1 MEKSFEKNGRFPD
14 TPDRAIIMEIRR
26 VPAAGRRYGR
36 ECSLKMKQIIML
48 GDSIRM
54 QVQHAVG
61 EKLAGL
67 AEVSGPEENGR
78 WSGYTLNSLR
88 FWLPQLP
95 SPDLVQWNC
104 GLWDMGDDYQEGRH
118 FYPPDL
124 YEETCIRICRIL
136 RKVTGKPDLPI
147 VIATT
152 TPTLHGDHEDIR
164 QYNDILKKVAA
175 AENASVNDLYS
186 VISPNKP
193 EMIGEDHI
201 HLTPA
206 GIEAVAEQT
215 ANIFRTLLTK
225 ETGI

>member
-1 MEKSFEKNGRFPD
+1 
-14 TPDRAIIMEIRR
+14 
-26 VPAAGRRYGR
+26 
-36 ECSLKMKQIIML
+36 MKQIILL
-48 GDSIRM
+48 GDSVRM
-54 QVQHAVG
+54 QYQPAVK
-61 EKLAGL
+61 EKLKDI

-124 YEETCIRICRIL
+124 YEETCHRICRVL
-136 RKVTGKPDLPI
+136 RKFTGKPDLKI

-152 TPTLHGDHEDIR
+152 TPTLQGDHA
-164 QYNDILKKVAA
+164 DILLYNRILLKVAA
-175 AENASVNDLYS
+175 EENALVNDLYD
-186 VISPNKP
+186 VVATAKN
-193 EMIGEDHI
+193 EMICEDHI

-206 GIEAVAEQT
+206 GVEAVAART
-215 ANIFRTLLTK
+215 AAALRAAL
-225 ETGI
+225 EDA

>member
-1 MEKSFEKNGRFPD
+1 MK
-14 TPDRAIIMEIRR
+14 
-26 VPAAGRRYGR
+26 
-36 ECSLKMKQIIML
+36 KQIILL

-54 QVQHAVG
+54 QYQKAVG
-61 EKLAGL
+61 EKLADI

-88 FWLPQLP
+88 FWLPSLP

-104 GLWDMGDDYQEGRH
+104 GLWDMGDDYREGRH

-124 YEETCIRICRIL
+124 YEETCRRICRIL
-136 RKVTGKPDLPI
+136 RKFTGKPDLKI

-164 QYNDILKKVAA
+164 LYNGVLRKVAA
-175 AENASVNDLYS
+175 EERAALNDLYA
-186 VISPNKP
+186 VVSPAKA

-201 HLTPA
+201 HLTEA
-206 GIEAVAEQT
+206 GVEAVAAQT
-215 ANIFRTLLTK
+215 AAVLRGVLEN
-225 ETGI
+225 G

>member
-1 MEKSFEKNGRFPD
+1 
-14 TPDRAIIMEIRR
+14 
-26 VPAAGRRYGR
+26 
-36 ECSLKMKQIIML
+36 MKQILLL

-54 QVQHAVG
+54 QYQPVVG
-61 EKLAGL
+61 EKMADI
-67 AEVSGPEENGR
+67 ARVSGPEENGR

-88 FWLPQLP
+88 FWLPGLP

-124 YEETCIRICRIL
+124 YEETCHRICRIL

-152 TPTLHGDHEDIR
+152 TPTLHGDHGDILL
-164 QYNDILKKVAA
+164 YNELLKKVAVE
-175 AENASVNDLYS
+175 ENAAVNDLYS
-186 VISPNKP
+186 VVSPRKA
-193 EMIGEDHI
+193 EMIGEDRI

-215 ANIFRTLLTK
+215 AAILRAVLTG
-225 ETGI
+225 EAGA

>member
-1 MEKSFEKNGRFPD
+1 MN
-14 TPDRAIIMEIRR
+14 
-26 VPAAGRRYGR
+26 
-36 ECSLKMKQIIML
+36 QIILL

-54 QVQHAVG
+54 QYQPVVAK
-61 EKLAGL
+61 KLADL

-118 FYPPDL
+118 FYPLDL
-124 YEETCIRICRIL
+124 YEETCHRICRVL
-136 RKVTGKPDLPI
+136 RKMTRKPDLKI

-164 QYNDILKKVAA
+164 LYNDVLRKVAA
-175 AENASVNDLYS
+175 EENAAVNDLYS
-186 VISPNKP
+186 VVADHK
-193 EMIGEDHI
+193 ELMIGEDHI
-201 HLTPA
+201 HLSET
-206 GIEAVAEQT
+206 GIETVAEQT
-215 ANIFRTLLTK
+215 AAVLRIVLT
-225 ETGI
+225 T